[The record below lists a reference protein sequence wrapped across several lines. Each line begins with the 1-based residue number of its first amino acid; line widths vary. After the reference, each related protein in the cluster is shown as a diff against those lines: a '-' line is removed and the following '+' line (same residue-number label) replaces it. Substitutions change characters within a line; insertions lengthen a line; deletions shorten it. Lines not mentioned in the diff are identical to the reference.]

1 MTTDAMLVVEMPEG
15 LLRGDHRDRV
25 WANLVA
31 RHPVAM
37 VRAAD
42 GCPATDVR
50 PANLDPAAGDAR

>member
-1 MTTDAMLVVEMPEG
+1 MLVVEMPEG

-42 GCPATDVR
+42 RCPATDVR